1 MPLYYRP
8 VSRQRQAFFNT
19 PMLRTLKTALI
30 IAPILLVISACLSY
44 EEVTVIEFADVDFK
58 ELSADGI
65 TVDISAQIRN
75 PNNYKISVVKTNLML
90 SLNGTNLGKANVK
103 SKLVLPKNSNE
114 IHKITVNLK
123 GSQLKAALPSI
134 LLSALGGQMN
144 MRIKGTITAKA
155 RMLRKKIDVD
165 VTDSAAL

>member
-1 MPLYYRP
+1 LYYRP

-19 PMLRTLKTALI
+19 PMLRTLKIVLI
-30 IAPILLVISACLSY
+30 IAPILLVISACFSY
-44 EEVTVIEFADVDFK
+44 EEVTIVEFAVVDFK

-75 PNNYKISVVKTNLML
+75 PNNYKITVVKTNLLL
-90 SLNGTNLGKANVK
+90 SLNGINLGKANVR

-114 IHKITVNLK
+114 VHKITVTLK
-123 GSQLKAALPSI
+123 GSQLETALPSI

-144 MRIKGTITAKA
+144 MRIKGTVTAKA
-155 RMLRKKIDVD
+155 RLLRKKIDVD
-165 VTDSAAL
+165 FTDSASL